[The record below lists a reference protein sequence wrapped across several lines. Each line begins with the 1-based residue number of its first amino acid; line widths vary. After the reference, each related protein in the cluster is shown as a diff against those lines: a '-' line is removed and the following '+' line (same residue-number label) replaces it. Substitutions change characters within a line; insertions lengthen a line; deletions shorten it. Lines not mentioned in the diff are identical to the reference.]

1 MYNAFKIMIL
11 WYMYL
16 CCTFCNIH
24 GSINTHAILHKL
36 TSLGRC
42 QFKFKLEIIIFV
54 YLVRMKMFLEKC
66 QLINIFGLFSNH
78 ADFDYFNRT
87 D

>member
-1 MYNAFKIMIL
+1 MFSSIACLFYLLEASTCIKIMIL

-36 TSLGRC
+36 TSLG
-42 QFKFKLEIIIFV
+42 KYKKSDVNLSLSWKLS
-54 YLVRMKMFLEKC
+54 YLFTLSE
-66 QLINIFGLFSNH
+66 
-78 ADFDYFNRT
+78 
-87 D
+87 